1 MKFKRTYFVVMVTFF
16 AAVLLTWA
24 LFKNDKSAPTSEN
37 QRIRDVSTTLPIPKA
52 WAGDLDEMYKRR
64 LIRILVPYSKTLYFL
79 DQGRVRGVVHDA
91 GRELEKRLNRNH
103 GSKALP
109 IRVIF
114 IPTAREHLLQDLVD
128 GYGDIAAGNLTIT
141 PDRLQLVD
149 FTETGFRDVSEIV
162 VTGPSA
168 PEIKNLDN
176 LSEFPIYVRKS
187 SSYYE
192 SLTALVKNGVELDVR
207 LVDEVLEDE
216 DLLEMVNVGL
226 FPLAIIDDHKAKF
239 WAQFFDGIVLREDL
253 VINQGGRIGWA
264 IRKNSPLLAVELN
277 DFGQSEGRRKGLA
290 NMLLKRYLGST
301 KYVLNATDSDELAK
315 FDSLVGLFKAAA
327 ETYDLDYQ
335 LLMAQGYQESR
346 LNQAVR
352 SHAGAVG
359 IMQLLPS
366 TANSKAVA
374 IKGIEKDA
382 KKNINAGAKYM
393 RHLLDV
399 YLNDPGVDETD
410 RLLLGLAAY
419 NAGPGNLKKMREKAM
434 GMGLNPDIWFSNV
447 EHAAAA
453 TIGRETTQYVS
464 NIYKYYLAYRLLEE
478 RRNVREKRVS
488 FDTR

>member
-1 MKFKRTYFVVMVTFF
+1 MKFKSASIIVMSAIF
-16 AAVLLTWA
+16 AAVLLTWTGC
-24 LFKNDKSAPTSEN
+24 KNDDAAPVSEG
-37 QRIRDVSTTLPIPKA
+37 QRLKDVYSTLPIPKA

-79 DQGRVRGVVHDA
+79 DQGRVRGVVHDT
-91 GRELEKRLNRNH
+91 GRELEKRLNLKH

-114 IPTAREHLLQDLVD
+114 IPTAREHILQDLVD
-128 GYGDIAAGNLTIT
+128 GYGDIAAGNLTTT

-176 LSEFPIYVRKS
+176 LAGVPVYVRKS

-192 SLTALVKNGVELDVR
+192 HLIGLMKNGVDLDVR

-226 FPLAIIDDHKAKF
+226 LPLAIIDNHKAKF
-239 WAQFFDGIVLREDL
+239 WAQIFAGIVLREDL

-264 IRKNSPLLAVELN
+264 IRKSSPLLAAELN

-290 NMLLKRYLGST
+290 NMLLRRYLGST
-301 KYVLNATDSDELAK
+301 KYVLNATNSDELAK
-315 FDSLVGLFKAAA
+315 FDSLVGLFKSAA

-346 LNQAVR
+346 LNQAAR

-366 TANSKAVA
+366 TAASKAVG
-374 IKGIEKDA
+374 IKGIEKD
-382 KKNINAGAKYM
+382 KEKNINAGAKYM

-399 YLNDPGVDETD
+399 YLNDPEIDEIN
-410 RLLLGLAAY
+410 RILLGPGRLQRR
-419 NAGPGNLKKMREKAM
+419 AGEPEEDEKK
-434 GMGLNPDIWFSNV
+434 SNGYGI
-447 EHAAAA
+447 ES
-453 TIGRETTQYVS
+453 G
-464 NIYKYYLAYRLLEE
+464 YL
-478 RRNVREKRVS
+478 V
-488 FDTR
+488 